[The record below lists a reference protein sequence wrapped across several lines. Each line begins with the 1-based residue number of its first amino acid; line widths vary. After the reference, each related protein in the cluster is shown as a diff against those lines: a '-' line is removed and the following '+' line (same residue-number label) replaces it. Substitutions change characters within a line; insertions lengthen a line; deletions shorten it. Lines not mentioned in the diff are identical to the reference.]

1 MLNGRDNV
9 YVIVVNTTPARA
21 VRPEFPI
28 RMIAL
33 DLDGTLLS
41 SDRSISSRNRQALRA
56 AHKKGIEIVL
66 ASGRMTP
73 AMEDAAAQLELDVHL
88 VSYNG
93 AAVCSPHANK
103 RERLF
108 HQPLPAAVARDLFAI
123 ARERR
128 YQVNFYHN
136 DVIVSE
142 DAPHL
147 RPHIDVYRSRTQSP
161 FRFVERLDDYL
172 HESPTKLLFVVD
184 PAVRNPLS
192 EELEEK
198 FGTRATVV
206 RTDPEYLEFLNT
218 NVDKGRGVE
227 RLAQMLNIPL
237 HSIMAMGDGENDV
250 TMLRSV
256 GFGVAVA
263 NAGAPAKSAAKAG
276 TQNDH
281 NNDAVAEAIERW
293 VL

>member
-1 MLNGRDNV
+1 
-9 YVIVVNTTPARA
+9 
-21 VRPEFPI
+21 
-28 RMIAL
+28 MIAL
-33 DLDGTLLS
+33 DLDGTLLKS
-41 SDRSISSRNRQALRA
+41 NASVSSRNRKALQA
-56 AHKKGIEIVL
+56 AHKNGIEIVL

-73 AMEDAAAQLELDVHL
+73 AMEDAAAQLGFDVHL

-93 AAVCSPHANK
+93 AAVCSQHAHK

-108 HQPLPAAVARDLFAI
+108 HQPLPAAVAKDLFQV

-128 YQVNFYHN
+128 LQVNFYHN

-161 FRFVERLDDYL
+161 FRFVDRLDDYL
-172 HESPTKLLFVVD
+172 HESPTKMLFVVD
-184 PAVRNPLS
+184 PAIRNPLS
-192 EELEEK
+192 EELARS
-198 FGTRATVV
+198 FGQRATIV
-206 RTDPEYLEFLNT
+206 RTDPEYLEFLDPAI
-218 NVDKGRGVE
+218 DKGRGVE
-227 RLAQMLNIPL
+227 RLAAMLNIPMQA
-237 HSIMAMGDGENDV
+237 IMAMGDGENDV

-256 GFGVAVA
+256 GFGVSVA
-263 NAGAPAKSAAKAG
+263 NAGAPAKSAAKSV